1 MQFQGADHM
10 TMRSLTGSRIRDRRV
25 VVGLRQ
31 ADLAKQAG
39 ISAAYLNLIEH
50 NRRRIGGKLL
60 SDIAAVLSV
69 EPSALAGGAEAG
81 LLAGLRDAADRVP
94 ASTAETAAT
103 EDFAGRFPGWADLI
117 LTQARHIRSLERTV
131 ETLGD
136 RMAHDPHLATSL
148 HELLSTVTAI
158 TSTASILVETDK
170 IEDEWRDRFHRNIHE
185 DSQRLA
191 ESSQAL
197 VAYLD
202 MTKDTERGATSPQEE
217 LEIWLKEQSYHLA
230 DLERALPV
238 TPDAILRDSGLSKS
252 ARLLAQAYL
261 ARYLADAVQMPLMRF
276 RGEAEAAGYN
286 PAVLA
291 QEFSTDIAAVLRR
304 IASLPTPQGEAG
316 IGLVIC
322 DGSGT
327 LTLRKPVDGF
337 PLPRLSAACPLWP
350 LYQALNRPMSPVRA
364 VVEMQGRD
372 AERFLTY
379 AIAQPVGP
387 TRFDR
392 VSMFEATMV
401 MLPADRVPL
410 PGGDIAQ
417 IGTSC
422 RICPQHACT
431 ARREPSI
438 LVQTV

>member
-1 MQFQGADHM
+1 MP
-10 TMRSLTGSRIRDRRV
+10 MRSLTGGRIRERRM
-25 VVGLRQ
+25 VVGLKQ
-31 ADLAKQAG
+31 SDLAKQAG

-60 SDIAAVLSV
+60 SDIAAVLKV
-69 EPSALAGGAEAG
+69 EPSALAGGAEASIVV
-81 LLAGLRDAADRVP
+81 GLRDAAARIP
-94 ASTAETAAT
+94 TSTAETAGA
-103 EDFAGRFPGWADLI
+103 EDFAGRFPGWADLVT
-117 LTQARHIRSLERTV
+117 TQARHIRALERTV
-131 ETLGD
+131 ETLSD
-136 RMAHDPHLATSL
+136 RIAHDPHLATSL

-197 VAYLD
+197 VTYLD
-202 MTKDTERGATSPQEE
+202 TTKDTERGATLPQEE
-217 LEIWLKEQSYHLA
+217 LEIWLKERSYHLA
-230 DLERALPV
+230 DLERALPMSSE
-238 TPDAILRDSGLSKS
+238 AILRESGLSKP
-252 ARLLAQAYL
+252 ALVLAQAYI
-261 ARYLADAVQMPLMRF
+261 ARYLADAVQMPLISF
-276 RGEAEAAGYN
+276 RVRAGAAGYN
-286 PAVLA
+286 PAILA

-304 IASLPTPQGEAG
+304 IAALPTAVGEAG

-364 VVEMQGRD
+364 VVEMPGRD

-401 MLPADRVPL
+401 MLPADRVSL
-410 PGGDIAQ
+410 PDGDIAQ

-422 RICPQHACT
+422 RICPQQTCP

-438 LVQTV
+438 LVPAL